1 MVCAERLVHFALQTL
16 FTAGI
21 VIAMLTRA
29 TRVLSVERKFEN
41 TFNVKSQV
49 LPQWKIMHSLMIGYF
64 FCLFAKPKRM
74 KCISLS
80 NIYLAARDY
89 REAKFQNH
97 PAL

>member
-1 MVCAERLVHFALQTL
+1 MSRLFIADKTSVSVPMVCAERLVHFALQTL

-49 LPQWKIMHSLMIGYF
+49 LPQ
-64 FCLFAKPKRM
+64 
-74 KCISLS
+74 
-80 NIYLAARDY
+80 
-89 REAKFQNH
+89 
-97 PAL
+97 